1 MQIIVIASR
10 TRQGGRL
17 TQALL
22 SAGSTWHAR
31 PLAASVCAVVPA
43 AAVATGHSRAFVR
56 PMQHLTHQ
64 PQLETV
70 GKRHPRSLTQQGFD
84 ASATQK
90 RAGNAGCEL
99 LGVLYPYGKEVAYDP
114 HSERGHLPR
123 PHRPI
128 GQAGPAQPAGE
139 LQDPAAVL

>member
-43 AAVATGHSRAFVR
+43 AAVATGHSRA
-56 PMQHLTHQ
+56 
-64 PQLETV
+64 
-70 GKRHPRSLTQQGFD
+70 
-84 ASATQK
+84 ASYSPTPT
-90 RAGNAGCEL
+90 R
-99 LGVLYPYGKEVAYDP
+99 D
-114 HSERGHLPR
+114 S
-123 PHRPI
+123 
-128 GQAGPAQPAGE
+128 GQASPTEPY
-139 LQDPAAVL
+139 AARL